1 MDVGRFVT
9 SAREAKTGSEPLTR
23 VSMVCSVRNH
33 FCKRTRPE
41 DGGNGRFVP
50 DMSGARVKSQVYLSA
65 HLDKEIM
72 RPMSRVSVEVK

>member
-41 DGGNGRFVP
+41 DGGNGRP
-50 DMSGARVKSQVYLSA
+50 CRALASSHRC
-65 HLDKEIM
+65 I
-72 RPMSRVSVEVK
+72 

>member
-41 DGGNGRFVP
+41 DGGNGRP
-50 DMSGARVKSQVYLSA
+50 MSGARVKSQVYLSA